1 MDREETIARVR
12 RGVKRISD
20 RDPNWSDE
28 VSARQLD
35 MGDCGACVLG
45 QWAGDYAEG
54 RVLLYPGVSETEA
67 DMLAERDGFYV
78 TPGVAMA
85 FYYRCLTSAWR
96 DAIRAAQRE
105 LSAPAPDPRQEVWA

>member
-1 MDREETIARVR
+1 MNEEETIARVK

-45 QWAGDYAEG
+45 QWAGDYDDG
-54 RVLLYPGVSETEA
+54 RDLLYPDLSSVEA
-67 DMLAERDGFYV
+67 DALAEQEGFYV

-85 FYYRCLTSAWR
+85 FHYRCLTSAWR

-105 LSAPAPDPRQEVWA
+105 LSAPAPDSHQEVWA